1 MTSGTVFQMA
11 EAAPQNQKV
20 LRYYRECRSDTN
32 LRCYMHLLPGRNCST
47 RHETVLEHVRNSS
60 NIEHLVDR

>member
-47 RHETVLEHVRNSS
+47 RHVTG
-60 NIEHLVDR
+60 